1 MVSESNLRELGDEGG
16 STCFLEEI
24 SVLRE
29 NAVNVAVVW
38 PWMEISATACLYFG
52 FCNNGIMAP

>member
-1 MVSESNLRELGDEGG
+1 MVSESNLWELGNKGG
-16 STCFLEEI
+16 STCFLEET

-29 NAVNVAVVW
+29 DAVNLAVVW

-52 FCNNGIMAP
+52 FCNDGVMAP